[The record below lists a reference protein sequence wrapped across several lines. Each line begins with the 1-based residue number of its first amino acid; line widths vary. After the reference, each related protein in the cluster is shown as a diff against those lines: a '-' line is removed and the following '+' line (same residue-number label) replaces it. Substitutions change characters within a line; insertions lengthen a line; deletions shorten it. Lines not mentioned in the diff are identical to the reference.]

1 MPLFQNPF
9 SLQIPVKV
17 GYLDALFFINEN
29 LCVVGDECVSTLHNH
44 HDYEIRYVARGKCRQ
59 IIANEIF
66 TADAGEIMLV
76 RPQEYHFQKPCEG
89 GEENLQYNVRFSVRA
104 DDRNPQTDRAY
115 KALLSFLDSSRRFH
129 DESGTLRT
137 LFELLTDE
145 ISKKSVGYMDNICSL
160 CSMLLT
166 RLIRFSE
173 DDMKKLYP
181 ADELK
186 YHGYERSRIDAFLF
200 NRYQG
205 DIKIGDLAAEL
216 NISERQVNNVMHKM
230 FGMSFTEKVNELRL
244 QKAAIQLTHTN
255 DPISKIST
263 DCGYK
268 SQNYFLLRFKEK
280 YGKTPTRYR
289 AEKRPKDALST
300 SCPVFW

>member
-1 MPLFQNPF
+1 
-9 SLQIPVKV
+9 
-17 GYLDALFFINEN
+17 
-29 LCVVGDECVSTLHNH
+29 
-44 HDYEIRYVARGKCRQ
+44 
-59 IIANEIF
+59 
-66 TADAGEIMLV
+66 
-76 RPQEYHFQKPCEG
+76 
-89 GEENLQYNVRFSVRA
+89 
-104 DDRNPQTDRAY
+104 
-115 KALLSFLDSSRRFH
+115 
-129 DESGTLRT
+129 
-137 LFELLTDE
+137 
-145 ISKKSVGYMDNICSL
+145 
-160 CSMLLT
+160 MLLT

-173 DDMKKLYP
+173 DDMRKLYP

-186 YHGYERSRIDAFLF
+186 YHGYERSRIDTFLF
-200 NRYQG
+200 SRYQG

-280 YGKTPTRYR
+280 YGKTPTRFR
-289 AEKRPKDALST
+289 AEKRPEDALFAPEVSR
-300 SCPVFW
+300 